1 MKISATICWE
11 REYATETM
19 IKFKKNIARLRSK
32 KAKKHYI
39 TQNKDDRKLLSACPI
54 NYKLIHSNLIKL
66 FPKLYKQYF

>member
-39 TQNKDDRKLLSACPI
+39 TQNKDDRKQT
-54 NYKLIHSNLIKL
+54 N
-66 FPKLYKQYF
+66 